1 MKKGL
6 ANHPMTMTFT
16 THRDLPVCRNLSI
29 GFLAKL
35 PPCHSKGKIWWMLQ
49 SGSMK
54 KLLAAITGLKSGLG
68 CGKNSKIFEDYVV
81 QYMFRYFMKL
91 NLSQLIQK
99 KFKVWFFKHA
109 MKNLLY
115 KQKKVSYIDHTSWED
130 PLRYQH
136 ICLCTEAILCV
147 PLQTQSIEDLTRRSP
162 SARWICLPPIFR
174 QPKRQALSNPGA
186 PLNRK
191 TWHGWKIHEYFH
203 DPQWQALNSKENHL
217 WHACTE

>member
-1 MKKGL
+1 
-6 ANHPMTMTFT
+6 MTMTFT

-81 QYMFRYFMKL
+81 QYMFIYFMKL

-99 KFKVWFFKHA
+99 SPKFVFLTCHEKLAFKKKSPTQLPHILRRSFEVPTHLPVHGSHIVCSPSNSEYWRPHPSQSVSSVNLFA
-109 MKNLLY
+109 TNFSPAKKAGTFKSGGSVKQKNMAWMKNPRIFPW
-115 KQKKVSYIDHTSWED
+115 SAMTS
-130 PLRYQH
+130 
-136 ICLCTEAILCV
+136 
-147 PLQTQSIEDLTRRSP
+147 TQL
-162 SARWICLPPIFR
+162 
-174 QPKRQALSNPGA
+174 
-186 PLNRK
+186 
-191 TWHGWKIHEYFH
+191 
-203 DPQWQALNSKENHL
+203 
-217 WHACTE
+217 